1 MIFAYKILTNLIYP
15 FLFIFLYFRV
25 LLKKEDTVRFKEKI
39 LTKYFNID
47 KNSKLDLLWFHAA
60 SIGEL
65 KSVIPIIK
73 NINNKSKNL
82 EFLVTTTTL
91 SSSKLASLE
100 FEKLNNIKHRF
111 IPYDVSHLVE
121 TFLDKWKPKK
131 IFLVDSEIWPN
142 LILKAKKR
150 GISIALINARLT
162 KKSFSRW
169 SKFPMTAK
177 KIFNKFDL
185 FLCANQE
192 TKNYLEKL
200 SAKNIRYFGN
210 IKFFNEIKKK
220 EFSQNNIQLIK
231 KSRFWV
237 AASIHKEEDII
248 CLKTHLKLKKK
259 FDDIITIIAP
269 RHINRVDQIYNLSK
283 KLNLKTQIL
292 NQNDRI
298 LSDKEIIIINFFGA
312 LQDYFQYARSV
323 FIGKSL
329 IERLKY
335 DSGQNPID
343 AALLNCKIYH
353 GPYVSN
359 FDEIY
364 QILKKNHIAK
374 EIKNYNEL
382 SLNLENDLKDIQEN
396 KRNLPNLFLRN
407 LSQNILSKTMQTVE
421 NFIND

>member
-1 MIFAYKILTNLIYP
+1 M
-15 FLFIFLYFRV
+15 
-25 LLKKEDTVRFKEKI
+25 
-39 LTKYFNID
+39 
-47 KNSKLDLLWFHAA
+47 LWFHAA

-220 EFSQNNIQLIK
+220 EFSQNDIQLIK

-283 KLNLKTQIL
+283 KLYLNTQIL

-364 QILKKNHIAK
+364 QILKNHIAK

-396 KRNLPNLFLRN
+396 KRNLPNQFLKN
-407 LSQNILSKTMQTVE
+407 LSQNILSKLCKLLK
-421 NFIND
+421 IL

>member
-39 LTKYFNID
+39 LSKYFNID

-210 IKFFNEIKKK
+210 IKFFNEIKKR
-220 EFSQNNIQLIK
+220 IQ
-231 KSRFWV
+231 
-237 AASIHKEEDII
+237 
-248 CLKTHLKLKKK
+248 
-259 FDDIITIIAP
+259 
-269 RHINRVDQIYNLSK
+269 SK
-283 KLNLKTQIL
+283 
-292 NQNDRI
+292 
-298 LSDKEIIIINFFGA
+298 
-312 LQDYFQYARSV
+312 
-323 FIGKSL
+323 
-329 IERLKY
+329 
-335 DSGQNPID
+335 
-343 AALLNCKIYH
+343 
-353 GPYVSN
+353 
-359 FDEIY
+359 
-364 QILKKNHIAK
+364 
-374 EIKNYNEL
+374 
-382 SLNLENDLKDIQEN
+382 
-396 KRNLPNLFLRN
+396 
-407 LSQNILSKTMQTVE
+407 
-421 NFIND
+421 

>member
-269 RHINRVDQIYNLSK
+269 RHINRVGQIYNLSK
-283 KLNLKTQIL
+283 KLNLK
-292 NQNDRI
+292 
-298 LSDKEIIIINFFGA
+298 
-312 LQDYFQYARSV
+312 
-323 FIGKSL
+323 
-329 IERLKY
+329 LK
-335 DSGQNPID
+335 
-343 AALLNCKIYH
+343 
-353 GPYVSN
+353 
-359 FDEIY
+359 F
-364 QILKKNHIAK
+364 
-374 EIKNYNEL
+374 
-382 SLNLENDLKDIQEN
+382 
-396 KRNLPNLFLRN
+396 
-407 LSQNILSKTMQTVE
+407 
-421 NFIND
+421 

>member
-1 MIFAYKILTNLIYP
+1 M
-15 FLFIFLYFRV
+15 
-25 LLKKEDTVRFKEKI
+25 
-39 LTKYFNID
+39 
-47 KNSKLDLLWFHAA
+47 
-60 SIGEL
+60 
-65 KSVIPIIK
+65 
-73 NINNKSKNL
+73 
-82 EFLVTTTTL
+82 
-91 SSSKLASLE
+91 
-100 FEKLNNIKHRF
+100 
-111 IPYDVSHLVE
+111 
-121 TFLDKWKPKK
+121 
-131 IFLVDSEIWPN
+131 
-142 LILKAKKR
+142 
-150 GISIALINARLT
+150 
-162 KKSFSRW
+162 
-169 SKFPMTAK
+169 
-177 KIFNKFDL
+177 
-185 FLCANQE
+185 
-192 TKNYLEKL
+192 
-200 SAKNIRYFGN
+200 
-210 IKFFNEIKKK
+210 
-220 EFSQNNIQLIK
+220 
-231 KSRFWV
+231 
-237 AASIHKEEDII
+237 
-248 CLKTHLKLKKK
+248 
-259 FDDIITIIAP
+259 
-269 RHINRVDQIYNLSK
+269 DQIYNLSK

>member
-121 TFLDKWKPKK
+121 TFIDKWKPKK

-220 EFSQNNIQLIK
+220 EFSQNNIQVIK

-283 KLNLKTQIL
+283 KLNLNTQIL

-396 KRNLPNLFLRN
+396 KRNLPNQFLKN

>member
-15 FLFIFLYFRV
+15 FLFIFLYCRV

-73 NINNKSKNL
+73 NINNKSKNI

-231 KSRFWV
+231 KPRFWV

-269 RHINRVDQIYNLSK
+269 RHINRVGQIYNLSK
-283 KLNLKTQIL
+283 KLNLNTQIL
-292 NQNDRI
+292 NHNDRI
-298 LSDKEIIIINFFGA
+298 LSNKEIIIINFFGA
-312 LQDYFQYARSV
+312 LQDYFQFARSV

-382 SLNLENDLKDIQEN
+382 SLNLETDLKDIQEN
-396 KRNLPNLFLRN
+396 KRNLPNQFLKN

>member
-283 KLNLKTQIL
+283 KLNLNTQIL

>member
-382 SLNLENDLKDIQEN
+382 SLNLENDLKDIQKIKEIYQIY
-396 KRNLPNLFLRN
+396 F
-407 LSQNILSKTMQTVE
+407 
-421 NFIND
+421 